1 MAKSGSIAAIMA
13 AAMLSSGDH
22 RPLDIIIGIPP
33 FMFMVYVILSSRSS
47 RRARKAEEKGE
58 IDAAMYL
65 AVQCERLLSRIYR
78 VEGAL
83 GTHDTQAVFGH
94 MLSAIRL
101 LRSQY
106 GRYLDKRATWA
117 AQQIESI
124 IIDAGMPGEEER
136 DDSRAELLGR
146 QIAAI
151 RGGML
156 DIDDPRLRAVR
167 EAL

>member
-1 MAKSGSIAAIMA
+1 
-13 AAMLSSGDH
+13 
-22 RPLDIIIGIPP
+22 
-33 FMFMVYVILSSRSS
+33 
-47 RRARKAEEKGE
+47 
-58 IDAAMYL
+58 
-65 AVQCERLLSRIYR
+65 
-78 VEGAL
+78 
-83 GTHDTQAVFGH
+83 